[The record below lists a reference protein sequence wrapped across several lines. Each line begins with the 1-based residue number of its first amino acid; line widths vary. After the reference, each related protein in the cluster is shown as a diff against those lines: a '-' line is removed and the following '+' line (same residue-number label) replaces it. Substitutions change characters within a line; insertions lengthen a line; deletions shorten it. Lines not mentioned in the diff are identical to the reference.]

1 MRVLTTLG
9 CLVAFASSAAVG
21 QTQPAAIH
29 ACIGSSGLLQVV
41 AAGTACNKNQTA
53 LTWNVAGPQGLVG
66 PPGPPGPS
74 TAFTTDNF
82 SGGFGAE
89 VLSSDP
95 SNPTE
100 IAALDL
106 PAGNYVLNA
115 VIGLYASVPLGTLA
129 PFSPVQC
136 SLRDGTA
143 IVGTEFRALVGGAT
157 ASFASLP
164 VVATITLPAA
174 GTVTVACV
182 AGAGLQVLTRPST
195 LTAIQVST
203 LSTQ

>member
-1 MRVLTTLG
+1 M
-9 CLVAFASSAAVG
+9 
-21 QTQPAAIH
+21 
-29 ACIGSSGLLQVV
+29 LQVV
-41 AAGTACNKNQTA
+41 AAGTACNKNQTP
-53 LTWNVAGPQGLVG
+53 LTWNVAGPQGLV
-66 PPGPPGPS
+66 GPPGPS

-89 VLSSDP
+89 VVSTDP

-100 IAALDL
+100 IAALNL
-106 PAGNYVLNA
+106 PAGDYVLNA

-136 SLRDGTA
+136 SLHNGAA
-143 IVGTEFRALVGGAT
+143 IVGTDFRALVGGAS

-164 VVATITLPAA
+164 VVATITLSAA

-195 LTAIQVST
+195 LTAIQVAT